1 MILDCKGIVEA
12 LEAVEAKVLQAQADG
27 AALKATPEKA
37 EAFLPKLEEIKE
49 AMSNYLDA
57 AKLKKSKFVAYLTSV
72 TEQ

>member
-1 MILDCKGIVEA
+1 MIVDCKQLIETLEGI
-12 LEAVEAKVLQAQADG
+12 EAKALQAQADG

-37 EAFLPKLEEIKE
+37 EAFLPTLAEIKE

-72 TEQ
+72 NA